1 MKFLHCADLHLGC
14 VGGQERMR
22 AFERMLDFC
31 KREGVS
37 VLLIAGDLFEA
48 VRADERTRRRVFD
61 LLAGNPS
68 LCTMIAAGNHDPLCA
83 GGNYDGSLPGNVY
96 VFGHDWS
103 CAEIPAYGVKI
114 SFRIFRGLLI
124 CGAAAEKKQKI
135 LRFIAKVDEI

>member
-31 KREGVS
+31 KKEGVS

-68 LCTMIAAGNHDPLCA
+68 LCTMIAAGNHDRAARRPRFARRQERLPRRDEA
-83 GGNYDGSLPGNVY
+83 EHRADGPQIS
-96 VFGHDWS
+96 
-103 CAEIPAYGVKI
+103 GV
-114 SFRIFRGLLI
+114 
-124 CGAAAEKKQKI
+124 GAHP
-135 LRFIAKVDEI
+135 